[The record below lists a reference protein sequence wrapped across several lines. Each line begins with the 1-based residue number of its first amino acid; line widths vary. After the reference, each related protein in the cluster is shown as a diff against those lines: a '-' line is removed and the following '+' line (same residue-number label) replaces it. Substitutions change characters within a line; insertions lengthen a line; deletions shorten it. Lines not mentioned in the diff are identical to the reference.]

1 MTIAMNPAR
10 MPCPQLNS
18 TGKCFVDN
26 CPYNHSVIEF
36 GKPTAAAQ
44 QASDKTKL
52 AQVLTGSGG
61 QFVGTRK
68 GANAVPVA
76 TTQGLPS
83 FVKKAAE
90 KLGTI
95 KATQKVSAI
104 TPTPVVPDTSPTSPP
119 PVLAA
124 PISTRTFSPHSDKD
138 SDDVEILKQRYA
150 DLQSERQGLE
160 SSLMGVN
167 LEADSLEKEV
177 AALREQSE
185 RIKQRSSRSGCS
197 NDLQQ
202 LVASNRA
209 TAIQIK
215 LAEDLAN
222 VHEAMITECRQT
234 YGTLLDKIEDTD
246 IISVDRPKY
255 EINALMN
262 SIEKQFKQLNRIIQ
276 NVRVEFTSTARNRQN
291 ELLAAQ
297 GFAPGEYLNIIR
309 NK

>member
-104 TPTPVVPDTSPTSPP
+104 APTLVVLATSPMSPP
-119 PVLAA
+119 PGLAA
-124 PISTRTFSPHSDKD
+124 PTFSPHSDKD
-138 SDDVEILKQRYA
+138 TDDVDILKQRYA
-150 DLQSERQGLE
+150 NLQSERQGLE
-160 SSLMGVN
+160 SSLIEVN
-167 LEADSLEKEV
+167 MEADSLEKEV

-234 YGTLLDKIEDTD
+234 YGTLLDRIEDTD

-276 NVRVEFTSTARNRQN
+276 NVRVDFTSTARNRQN
-291 ELLAAQ
+291 ELLASQ